1 MSLPLVTG
9 CALLRCSRLLSA
21 LAVLL
26 LFPLRL
32 FFALLLSCVAAR
44 ATRRRSGL
52 RAPPPVLGLRLAVLA
67 VFLRLRCPA
76 LLAPRR
82 PPAPPAVRP
91 LPARLVLAVRPL
103 PGRPLPLVC
112 LPPLLLAPRGPWA
125 ALAVPLLLLSRVP
138 FRLPLLLLLCLLGP
152 LLPLFSPGVLLPP
165 LPLLPLLFPLFPP
178 PLPFLVLVS
187 FLLFALSVSS
197 WSATPATVIA

>member
-1 MSLPLVTG
+1 MTG

-26 LFPLRL
+26 LFPPRL

-67 VFLRLRCPA
+67 VFLRLRCLA

-82 PPAPPAVRP
+82 PPAPP
-91 LPARLVLAVRPL
+91 AVRPL

-125 ALAVPLLLLSRVP
+125 ALPALLLLLPRVP

-152 LLPLFSPGVLLPP
+152 RLFLFSPGALLPP
-165 LPLLPLLFPLFPP
+165 LPLLPLLFPLFPL

-187 FLLFALSVSS
+187 FLLFALLVSS

>member
-1 MSLPLVTG
+1 MTG
-9 CALLRCSRLLSA
+9 CALLRFSRLLCA

-26 LFPLRL
+26 LFPPRL
-32 FFALLLSCVAAR
+32 FFALLRSCVAAR

-67 VFLRLRCPA
+67 VFLRLRCLA

-91 LPARLVLAVRPL
+91 LPACLVLAVRPL

-112 LPPLLLAPRGPWA
+112 LPALLLAPRGPWA
-125 ALAVPLLLLSRVP
+125 ALPALLLLLPRVP
-138 FRLPLLLLLCLLGP
+138 FRLPLLLLLCLFGP
-152 LLPLFSPGVLLPP
+152 LLPLFSLGVLLPP
-165 LPLLPLLFPLFPP
+165 LPLLPLLLPLFPP
-178 PLPFLVLVS
+178 PLLFLVLVS
-187 FLLFALSVSS
+187 FL
-197 WSATPATVIA
+197 

>member
-1 MSLPLVTG
+1 MSLPLVTV
-9 CALLRCSRLLSA
+9 CAWLRCLRLLSA
-21 LAVLL
+21 LAALL
-26 LFPLRL
+26 LFLPRW

-52 RAPPPVLGLRLAVLA
+52 RAPPPVLGLRSAGLA

-91 LPARLVLAVRPL
+91 LPARLLLAVRPL

-112 LPPLLLAPRGPWA
+112 LLPPLLAPRGPWA
-125 ALAVPLLLLSRVP
+125 ALAALLLLLSRVP
-138 FRLPLLLLLCLLGP
+138 FRLPLLLLCWLGS
-152 LLPLFSPGVLLPP
+152 LLPLFSPGALLPP
-165 LPLLPLLFPLFPP
+165 LPLLPLLFLLFPL
-178 PLPFLVLVS
+178 PLLFLVLVS

>member
-32 FFALLLSCVAAR
+32 FFALLLSCAAAR

-52 RAPPPVLGLRLAVLA
+52 RAPPPVLGLRLAVPA

-125 ALAVPLLLLSRVP
+125 ALAAPVLLLSRVP

>member
-1 MSLPLVTG
+1 MSLPLVTV
-9 CALLRCSRLLSA
+9 CAWLRCLRLLSA
-21 LAVLL
+21 LAALL
-26 LFPLRL
+26 LFLPRW

-91 LPARLVLAVRPL
+91 LPARPVLAVRPL

-112 LPPLLLAPRGPWA
+112 LPPLLLAPRGPWV
-125 ALAVPLLLLSRVP
+125 ALAAPLLLLSRVL
-138 FRLPLLLLLCLLGP
+138 FRLPLLLLLRLLGP

-165 LPLLPLLFPLFPP
+165 LPLLPLLFPP

-187 FLLFALSVSS
+187 FLLFALLVSS
-197 WSATPATVIA
+197 